1 MQFRVSTDILKSRAD
16 DARGKISNM
25 QQNFESIADLIT
37 ETSSY
42 WMGDAGDLFRT
53 VFNSQR
59 EEMTT
64 IINRLNEFPDDL
76 LQMAGIYEE
85 GESEASAIT
94 EQLPN
99 DVII

>member
-85 GESEASAIT
+85 GEAEASAIT